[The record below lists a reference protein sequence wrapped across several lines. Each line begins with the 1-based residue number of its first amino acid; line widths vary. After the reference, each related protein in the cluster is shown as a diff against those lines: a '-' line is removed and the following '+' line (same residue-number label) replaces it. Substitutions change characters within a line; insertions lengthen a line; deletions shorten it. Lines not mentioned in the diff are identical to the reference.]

1 MSLQTLLD
9 QLLGSGVGG
18 LAGGATRQ
26 PASRNDAAG
35 AQAGSDWGKYATGAA
50 AGGALAL
57 LIGSKRGRKLG
68 GKALKYGTVAALGA
82 VAWRAYQDWQARQAG
97 GTAGAGAGMAGS
109 AAAQPASAA
118 TPPAQGGFAL
128 LPAPQ
133 VEAHSQAM
141 LKAMIAAA
149 KADGHMDDRE
159 RELVQSELH
168 RLEADPALRGW
179 VDAELRRPVE
189 PAEVAAAAAISGPVA
204 AAATGPEMAAEIY
217 LASVLVA
224 DETTTMER
232 AYLDALAA
240 ALKLPPE
247 LRSELDARAREDR

>member
-189 PAEVAAAAAISGPVA
+189 PAEVSEEVY
-204 AAATGPEMAAEIY
+204 PEASPAAEIY